1 MLRRLAPGMR
11 RVRATPAPFRRA
23 FSSSKDTKGLQEA
36 IYKVFMGSNIAYS
49 SAVIG
54 VAIFGGMAY
63 DSAFEA
69 LWKANNRGKLFEDV
83 IEQRFPNPPEG
94 TEPDEEDDED
104 DDDDDDDE

>member
-11 RVRATPAPFRRA
+11 RMRAMPAPLRRA
-23 FSSSKDTKGLQEA
+23 LSSNKDAKGLQEV

-63 DSAFEA
+63 DSTFEA
-69 LWKANNRGKLFEDV
+69 MWKANNRGKLFEDV

-94 TEPDEEDDED
+94 TEEEEEEED